1 MKGKFKGLKKVPK
14 RWVVL
19 DQGFIYMGMQG
30 KDSENVSQK
39 MGGPWSLLVWTPS
52 KSDCHGGFWPV
63 SCHHQHGLKSALSMY
78 ELSGVMKKVYGRK
91 FFLSVNHCR
100 TICVPVEMGFMW
112 PAVYHVAVFYHR
124 SYCLDIIWSVP
135 EQSRVAVVV
144 CCCWLFLYSAVI
156 HSQAN
161 LLCSCRIWF

>member
-1 MKGKFKGLKKVPK
+1 
-14 RWVVL
+14 
-19 DQGFIYMGMQG
+19 
-30 KDSENVSQK
+30 
-39 MGGPWSLLVWTPS
+39 MGGPWSGVYLHGHAGKGFRKCVPKNGWSLVS
-52 KSDCHGGFWPV
+52 V
-63 SCHHQHGLKSALSMY
+63 SVNTFKIWLSWGILASLMSSSAWSQVCFEHVWVKWSY
-78 ELSGVMKKVYGRK
+78 EKGVWEKI
-91 FFLSVNHCR
+91 FLSVNHCR